1 MIKKLIVA
9 AMLIATFGISG
20 VAYAQGNS
28 PTQSRQSGPGG
39 KGRPRK
45 STDGKVT
52 AVKVALP
59 GNPQRCD
66 WVEIHGVITTD
77 GPAEVKFKWVI
88 GSIERSGVETLKFLH
103 GGSKKLSIV
112 APIHLPRGSSIQIKV
127 LSPNEVQSNKV
138 PIGELCG

>member
-1 MIKKLIVA
+1 MKKLIVV
-9 AMLIATFGISG
+9 AMLIATLGISS
-20 VAYAQGNS
+20 VAY
-28 PTQSRQSGPGG
+28 TQRHPKTRQ
-39 KGRPRK
+39 K

-52 AVKVALP
+52 AVKLALP
-59 GNPQRCD
+59 GNPPRCD
-66 WVEIHGVITTD
+66 WVQIHGVITTD

-127 LSPNEVQSNKV
+127 LSPNEVLSNKV